1 MFACRSAC
9 DSIVYT
15 HRRTQAVRLEGRARV
30 GRGSYGQGAGRHGP
44 PWSGGGVERISPC
57 GCPDGAPGQDGTGPL
72 VTRSCSSRWTTG
84 WTGGSCVRSAH
95 QSWVSCIP
103 AHASFP
109 PTLGS
114 CCPMYGPNSERHL
127 RPQHPSA
134 SAAPASALPCAPA
147 RRALGETPPTAS
159 ASRAA
164 GPHSPSCPWEAPSRL
179 SASRSPWWQ
188 RGRSEKEEE
197 AECPSSQAEPN
208 PEDVSKVS
216 GFWPPKH
223 QCDLLYPPKPNFQG
237 ENTLPWYSRK
247 SYSMVRPLFHS

>member
-1 MFACRSAC
+1 M
-9 DSIVYT
+9 
-15 HRRTQAVRLEGRARV
+15 RLEGRARV

-197 AECPSSQAEPN
+197 AECPSSPGRAESGGCFKSQWVLAAETAMRP
-208 PEDVSKVS
+208 PTLPSPTSKV
-216 GFWPPKH
+216 KI
-223 QCDLLYPPKPNFQG
+223 QC
-237 ENTLPWYSRK
+237 T
-247 SYSMVRPLFHS
+247 MVLEEELFHGSTFIP